1 MNIKEY
7 GWNEFF
13 EIQWKKNSITGMFP
27 GRVIADYGQ
36 IVRVVTEE
44 GELSV
49 QRPVN
54 KQEEAMLLTVGDWVA
69 LEYSQD
75 ARTHLIR
82 FVLTRRTKFSRAGAG
97 RELKEQIVAANVDT
111 VFLIQSLN
119 RDFNMRRLERYMITA
134 WESGATPVVVLTKA
148 DCCDDVEEKLAV
160 VYAAAPG
167 VEVHAISCITGE
179 GVEAVRSYLRPGK
192 TVALLGSSGVGKS
205 TLLNYLAGKELLKTG
220 EIREDDDRG
229 RHTTTH
235 RELVLLPEGGL
246 VLDTP
251 GMRSLSLWEADTGME
266 MLFGDIE
273 EMVKQCRFHDC
284 KHKNEPGCAI
294 RAALNKGA
302 LDRKRWESW
311 LKLQKELVNFEHR
324 REMKQK
330 IKEKQWSKQISGSRD
345 NRQSVKAGITKMDMD

>member
-1 MNIKEY
+1 MNLKEY

-13 EIQWKKNSITGMFP
+13 EKEWKKNSAAGMFP

-36 IVRVVTEE
+36 IVRVITEE

-49 QRPVN
+49 NRPVN
-54 KQEEAMLLTVGDWVA
+54 RPEEAMLLAVGDWVA

-75 ARTHLIR
+75 AKAHHIR
-82 FVLTRRTKFSRAGAG
+82 FVLARKTKFSRAGAG

-119 RDFNMRRLERYMITA
+119 RDFNMRRLERYIITA
-134 WESGATPVVVLTKA
+134 WESGAIPVVVLTKA
-148 DCCDDVEEKLAV
+148 DCCDEVEEKTAIACSAV
-160 VYAAAPG
+160 PG
-167 VEVHAISCITGE
+167 VEVIAISCITGE
-179 GVEAVRSYLRPGK
+179 GVDEIRKHLAPGK
-192 TVALLGSSGVGKS
+192 TIALLGSSGVGKS
-205 TLLNYLAGKELLKTG
+205 TLLNYLAGKEILKTG

-246 VLDTP
+246 ILDTP

-266 MLFGDIE
+266 LMFGDIE

-284 KHKNEPGCAI
+284 KHKNEPGCVI
-294 RAALNKGA
+294 RFALNKGT

-330 IKEKQWSKQISGSRD
+330 IKEKQWIKQISGSKD
-345 NRQSVKAGITKMDMD
+345 NRQSIKTGIKNMDMD